1 MRRFGH
7 LREDVEFA
15 ALPQE
20 QNPRGMD
27 RERAEVVAAPCHA
40 GQRRANFTRR
50 KSPGISEIL
59 IGCTA
64 IRNLRKSLKAK
75 GGFHC

>member
-1 MRRFGH
+1 MKRFRN

-20 QNPRGMD
+20 LDPCGLG
-27 RERAEVVAAPCHA
+27 RERTEIVATPLHA
-40 GQRRANFTRR
+40 WKRHANFTP
-50 KSPGISEIL
+50 KESPEISDIL

-64 IRNLRKSLKAK
+64 IRNCRKSLKAK
-75 GGFHC
+75 GGCHF